1 MYKCFG
7 LNVNVELDLSNYAA
21 KDDLKGATDIDTS
34 TLTSEIDLA
43 SLKTKVDYLDV
54 DKPKTVP
61 ADLGKISNIVDNDV
75 VIKLSMIH

>member
-21 KDDLKGATDIDTS
+21 KDDLKGATHIDTS

-43 SLKTKVDYLDV
+43 SLETKVDYLDV

-75 VIKLSMIH
+75 VKKLSMIH

>member
-7 LNVNVELDLSNYAA
+7 LNVNVELDLSNYAT
-21 KDDLKGATDIDTS
+21 KDDLKGATHIDTS

-43 SLKTKVDYLDV
+43 SLETKVDYLDV

-75 VIKLSMIH
+75 VKKLSMIH

>member
-7 LNVNVELDLSNYAA
+7 LNVNVELDLSNYAV

-61 ADLGKISNIVDNDV
+61 ADLGKISSIVDNDV